1 MKAGL
6 HGGYKPRSYALEF
19 EHNVSRRTLRRNNL
33 WSPLLEH
40 GRIIVPADGWYEWS
54 GEFPEGQ
61 AWYLRPKDRQPIFIA
76 ALTAWRPG
84 QEPDSEHGFGL
95 ITSGFGSGMADPLAR
110 TPTILNPEDAESWID
125 MTIRP
130 ADALED
136 RKSTRLN
143 SSHYC
148 ATRMPSSA

>member
-76 ALTAWRPG
+76 ALTPWRPC

-95 ITSGFGSGMADPLAR
+95 ITSAFGTGMADPLAR
-110 TPTILNPEDAESWID
+110 TPTILIPEATESWID
-125 MTIRP
+125 MHIR
-130 ADALED
+130 
-136 RKSTRLN
+136 T
-143 SSHYC
+143 
-148 ATRMPSSA
+148 ATARDIVVECRYQKREV

>member
-1 MKAGL
+1 MELGPVSVTAAGYVPQENVSPGSKPLVL
-6 HGGYKPRSYALEF
+6 HGMVGASEMTACLHWGYKPRSYALEF

-95 ITSGFGSGMADPLAR
+95 ITSGFGSGMADPLA
-110 TPTILNPEDAESWID
+110 
-125 MTIRP
+125 
-130 ADALED
+130 
-136 RKSTRLN
+136 
-143 SSHYC
+143 
-148 ATRMPSSA
+148 